1 MQACFET
8 IEANRKEAIDEA
20 VNKIKKGF
28 ASPTLTDNFVFVYV
42 DFVLTDEER
51 ADVKQVF
58 DQESNESF
66 TVQTSFENR
75 PRFNETKIAVRFI
88 KKAEKSAPA
97 PKTEAEPTPVKKP
110 TSEEV
115 EDFLVKCKAY
125 GLAVPQVIA
134 DALHNCPKRYTFEVQ
149 YNLPPVN
156 GLPPIMHFTPGPSK
170 PEGINVFMDE
180 VPPFDDLDPL
190 GHWESMRNKHMADVD

>member
-8 IEANRKEAIDEA
+8 IQANRKEAIDEE
-20 VNKIKKGF
+20 VNKIKKSF
-28 ASPTLTDNFVFVYV
+28 AGPKFTDNFVVVYV
-42 DFVLTDEER
+42 GFVLTTEER
-51 ADVKQVF
+51 DSVKKVF
-58 DQESNESF
+58 NQESNESF
-66 TVQTSFENR
+66 TMQTSFEDR

-97 PKTEAEPTPVKKP
+97 PKTEAEPTPFKKP

-115 EDFLVKCKAY
+115 DDFLVKCKAY
-125 GLAVPQVIA
+125 GLAVPQVIR
-134 DALHNCPKRYTFEVQ
+134 DALLNCDKRYTFEVQ

-156 GLPPIMHFTPGPSK
+156 GVPPIMHFTPGPSK

-180 VPPFDDLDPL
+180 VPYDDLDPL
-190 GHWESMRNKHMADVD
+190 GHWESMRNKHMDDVD